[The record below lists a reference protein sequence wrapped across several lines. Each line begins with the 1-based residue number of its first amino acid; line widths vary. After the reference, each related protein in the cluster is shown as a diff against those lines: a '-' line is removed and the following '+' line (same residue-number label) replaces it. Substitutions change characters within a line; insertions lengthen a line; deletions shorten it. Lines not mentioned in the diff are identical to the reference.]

1 VFWEW
6 ISTFEFLDKVSEV
19 PISSF
24 FLSFRWVFLVFGAS
38 LQGVGRW
45 AMVGR
50 WVGVL
55 WLVRPV
61 DGGLIRIRHSPQGNN
76 RR

>member
-1 VFWEW
+1 MFWEW
-6 ISTFEFLDKVSEV
+6 ISTFEFLNKVSEV

-24 FLSFRWVFLVFGAS
+24 FLSFRWVFLFFG
-38 LQGVGRW
+38 LLFKVLVGW
-45 AMVGR
+45 LWLVG
-50 WVGVL
+50 GCVL

-76 RR
+76 PR